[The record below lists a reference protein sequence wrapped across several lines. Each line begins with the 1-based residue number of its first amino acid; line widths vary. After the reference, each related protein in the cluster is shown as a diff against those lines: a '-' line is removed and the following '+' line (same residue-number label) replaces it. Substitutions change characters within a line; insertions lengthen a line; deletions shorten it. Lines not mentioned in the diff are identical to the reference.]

1 MSDIKVQIAETDE
14 QILKCWD
21 AIYALRPHLIEANFL
36 ALIRELQASG
46 YVLAYIESD
55 GKAAAV
61 IGYRYLQFLFNGKHI
76 YIDDLSTLPEVR
88 GKGYGSALLDF
99 VKKEAQQRS
108 LKTVTLDSGHHRHD
122 AHRLYLNQGYKIAA
136 HHFLLTLE
144 E

>member
-144 E
+144 V